1 MAIMKDQE
9 RASDQEETMT
19 EKNSVSVVEARILAI
34 DLLEKEEMNAM
45 RIAASE
51 VKTNVVQKEDSVK
64 TALREDSTKVV
75 TMKTNTAIAVTLE
88 ALLATSVASTTKV
101 VVMTDQNV
109 KVLNIKVPNVVAA
122 VDSKEEKKIHCTTD
136 QELLDKSVLINTSQ
150 TLASVHVVKQTT
162 SSSLA
167 QYQ

>member
-9 RASDQEETMT
+9 RASDQEETTT
-19 EKNSVSVVEARILAI
+19 EKSQASVAEARNLAT

-45 RIAASE
+45 RIVASE
-51 VKTNVVQKEDSVK
+51 VKTNAVQK
-64 TALREDSTKVV
+64 EDSTKVV
-75 TMKTNTAIAVTLE
+75 TMKINTAIAVTLE

-122 VDSKEEKKIHCTTD
+122 VASKEEKKIHSTTD
-136 QELLDKSVLINTSQ
+136 QELLDKSVLTNTSP
-150 TLASVHVVKQTT
+150 TLASAHAVKLMT

-167 QYQ
+167 QCL

>member
-9 RASDQEETMT
+9 RASVQEETMT
-19 EKNSVSVVEARILAI
+19 EKSQVSVAEARNLAI

-45 RIAASE
+45 RIVVSE
-51 VKTNVVQKEDSVK
+51 VKTNVVLRKDLVKTVQEEDSAK
-64 TALREDSTKVV
+64 IV
-75 TMKTNTAIAVTLE
+75 TTTINTATAVTLE

-109 KVLNIKVPNVVAA
+109 KVQNNVVVA

-136 QELLDKSVLINTSQ
+136 QELLDKSVLTNTSLTQ
-150 TLASVHVVKQTT
+150 VYAHAVKQMT
-162 SSSLA
+162 SSSQVL
-167 QYQ
+167 YQ

>member
-1 MAIMKDQE
+1 MAIVKDQE

-19 EKNSVSVVEARILAI
+19 EKNSVSAVEARILAI

-64 TALREDSTKVV
+64 TVPREDSTKVV
-75 TMKTNTAIAVTLE
+75 TMKINTAIAVTLE
-88 ALLATSVASTTKV
+88 ALLVTSVASKTKV
-101 VVMTDQNV
+101 VAMTDQNV
-109 KVLNIKVPNVVAA
+109 KVLNAVAVVA
-122 VDSKEEKKIHCTTD
+122 SKEEKKTHSTTD
-136 QELLDKSVLINTSQ
+136 QELLDKSVLTNTSP
-150 TLASVHVVKQTT
+150 TLAYAHAVKLMT

-167 QYQ
+167 QCL